1 MARFLSIANR
11 ALTVLFGTALLAVS
25 WAAPVTAVGAVIGVL
40 FLRPWRA
47 EFRERDWHIVVVAA
61 VLGGLAGALV
71 GGTEFGPAGP
81 KAYANLFSRLL
92 GSAIEAVFVGA
103 VLVAGGLL
111 RMRSGLRRHTRAS
124 AASEIERAGRRLGRT
139 LGRLGHGVVHFFVAF
154 VGSLMLLTSQTTD
167 AFYVEGATLVE
178 PALYY
183 YSRPAGPPDD
193 VRSPEWQE
201 WKRFSVRGHRI
212 MDGAGTVLA
221 YRWYSPDS
229 RSIIDDEDFEKL
241 SIFLPGN
248 LTGQAGTIS
257 LADSAVAVAA
267 YTRGGS
273 AWPTAACYGYP
284 EAGTLRYRRWPFGRV
299 RVEVTATIVATSGRS
314 NCARPFRKV
323 LILRRRE
330 LASLSA
336 WLGGCAADHVYAETY
351 RNIRR
356 CESSGNW
363 GSTVK

>member
-1 MARFLSIANR
+1 MARFLSTANR

-25 WAAPVTAVGAVIGVL
+25 WAAPATAAGAVIGVL

-47 EFRERDWHIVVVAA
+47 EFRERDGHIVVVAA

-81 KAYANLFSRLL
+81 KAYANLFSRLF

-111 RMRSGLRRHTRAS
+111 QMRSALPRHARAT
-124 AASEIERAGRRLGRT
+124 AASEIERAGKRLGRT
-139 LGRLGHGVVHFFVAF
+139 VGRLGRGVVHFFVAF
-154 VGSLMLLTSQTTD
+154 VGLPVLLVGQTTD

-183 YSRPAGPPDD
+183 SRAAGPPDAM
-193 VRSPEWQE
+193 RSPEWEE
-201 WKRFSVRGHRI
+201 WKRLSVRGHRI

-241 SIFLPGN
+241 SIFVPGN

-284 EAGTLRYRRWPFGRV
+284 EAGTLRYRQWPFGRV
-299 RVEVTATIVATSGRS
+299 RVEVTATIIATSGRS
-314 NCARPFRKV
+314 YCAGPFRKV

-330 LASLSA
+330 LASLSP
-336 WLGGCAADHVYAETY
+336 WLGGCVADHVYAETY

-356 CESSGNW
+356 CESSGNQ